1 MARYVVAGP
10 QAVVIVAGRRVY
22 LGCGAVVPEGADEA
36 RLAHLV
42 ALGLVS
48 EVPEESEGTESEGTE
63 SEGTESEGTESE
75 GTESEGTESKPAT
88 RGKTR

>member
-48 EVPEESEGTESEGTE
+48 EVPEGPEGTEPEGTKPE
-63 SEGTESEGTESE
+63 TV
-75 GTESEGTESKPAT
+75 ESKPAT

>member
-1 MARYVVAGP
+1 MASYVVAGP

-48 EVPEESEGTESEGTE
+48 EVPEGPEGTEPEGTE
-63 SEGTESEGTESE
+63 PETV
-75 GTESEGTESKPAT
+75 ESKPAT
-88 RGKTR
+88 RSKTR

>member
-1 MARYVVAGP
+1 MASYVVAGP

-48 EVPEESEGTESEGTE
+48 EVPEGPEGTEPETV
-63 SEGTESEGTESE
+63 
-75 GTESEGTESKPAT
+75 ESKPAT
-88 RGKTR
+88 RSKTR

>member
-48 EVPEESEGTESEGTE
+48 EVPEGPEGTESEGTE
-63 SEGTESEGTESE
+63 SEGTESQ
-75 GTESEGTESKPAT
+75 PAT
-88 RGKTR
+88 RRKTR